1 MGIRDA
7 LRIWRSAGLVE
18 PGPWPNPQVRPQLAS
33 PWAVGDLTSIVWAD
47 VFGAELLPPSRS
59 EAMQVAALARAVN
72 LFKATIARC
81 PLVALTGDVP
91 VAPLPSWCQRTDGLT
106 SPFHRMLWT
115 VDDVIFQGESL
126 WIRLNGADGFPLQA
140 DRLPYEDWSV
150 DSAGAILI
158 GDEPVDDS
166 RVIYIPGPHEGILKY
181 GARAIRQAS
190 ALEASALD
198 TAQHPFRVHLH
209 QTTDE
214 ELSDAEKRDL
224 ITAARQAM
232 YENAG
237 VLFTNQAVTAEL
249 LTFDS
254 SALLIEGRNAA
265 SVDMA
270 RLVASPAALV
280 DATSAGSSLT
290 YETVNG
296 RNAELI
302 DYGLSGYM
310 AAISSRLSMD
320 DIVPRGQRIAFDTT
334 QLSTL
339 MPSPTGPAT
348 ED

>member
-1 MGIRDA
+1 MAIADLARRNLAAITGRPA
-7 LRIWRSAGLVE
+7 PAGV
-18 PGPWPNPQVRPQLAS
+18 PRPQLSS
-33 PWAVGDLTSIVWAD
+33 PWAVGDLSSVVWAD
-47 VFGAELLPPSRS
+47 VMGLDVLPPSRP

-72 LFKATIARC
+72 LFKSTIARC
-81 PLVALTGDVP
+81 PLVVLAGAEP
-91 VAPLPSWCQRTDGLT
+91 VSPLPSWCQRTDSLT

-115 VDDVIFQGESL
+115 MDDIIFYGESL
-126 WIRLNGADGFPLQA
+126 WLRINGADGFPRAA
-140 DRLPYEDWSV
+140 DRLPYEDWEV
-150 DSAGAILI
+150 DSTGQILI
-158 GDEPVDDS
+158 ADEPVKPS
-166 RVIYIPGPHEGILKY
+166 EVIYLPGPHEGILKF

-209 QTTDE
+209 QVTDE
-214 ELSDAEKRDL
+214 ELSAKQKRDL

-237 VLFTNQAVTAEL
+237 VMLTNQAVTVEL

-254 SALLIEGRNAA
+254 SQLLIEGRNAA

-270 RLVASPAALV
+270 RIVASPAALV

-302 DYGLSGYM
+302 DYGLAGYM
-310 AAISSRLSMD
+310 AAIASRLSMD
-320 DIVPRGQRIAFDTT
+320 DIVPRGQRVAFDTS

-339 MPSPTGPAT
+339 TPAPTGAPT